1 MSPAAEL
8 LILLLAGVA
17 LAFANT
23 LASAGSALSLPVL
36 LALGLG
42 PQLANG
48 TNRVAVLAGAVS
60 ALAFFIRSGR
70 IQWPIVM
77 PLMIVAAPGAAIGAA
92 ISNAVSPKNLHLA
105 IVGALLVAVA
115 LLAVRP
121 ARWLTTSEST
131 PRVGPAQLLLI
142 FLISV
147 WAGFIVLDGMTY
159 LLLAL
164 VLSVRFDVIS
174 ANAAKSAIAVVI
186 ASVSLAV
193 LAAGGNVDWDAATP
207 LSIGAVLGG
216 LLAARLALKPA
227 AARWIYRLLVLI
239 IVGELVQLMFAGLR
253 L

>member
-1 MSPAAEL
+1 MSSTAEL
-8 LILLLAGVA
+8 IVLLLAGMG

-48 TNRVAVLAGAVS
+48 TNRVAVLVGAVA

-70 IQWPIVM
+70 IQWPIVL
-77 PLMIVAAPGAAIGAA
+77 PLMIVAAPGAGIGAA
-92 ISNAVSPKNLHLA
+92 ISNLVSPTDLHLV

-115 LLAVRP
+115 LLAIRP
-121 ARWLTTSEST
+121 SRWLTVSESV
-131 PRVGPAQLLLI
+131 PHVGFIQLVLI

-147 WAGFIVLDGMTY
+147 WAGFIVLDGLTY
-159 LLLAL
+159 LLMAL
-164 VLSVRFDVIS
+164 VLSVGLDVTS
-174 ANAAKSAIAVVI
+174 ANAAKAAIAVVI
-186 ASVSLAV
+186 ASVSLVV
-193 LAAGGNVDWDAATP
+193 LAAGGNVDWAAATP
-207 LSIGAVLGG
+207 LSVGAVLGA
-216 LLAARLALKPA
+216 LMAARLALHPG

-239 IVGELVQLMFAGLR
+239 IVGELAQLLLAGMR